1 MSMDILGDDVWEYN
15 APQYVDFAAGE
26 DDPHADAW
34 FDRQNE
40 EGNTVPLV
48 NDEACASTPE
58 ARRLTRSMCATP
70 KNDNKLPE
78 ATEKKSTPG
87 QSKKIDK
94 QTKSI
99 SSNAG
104 SDGSKAPDTNS
115 KKFAVPMKA
124 THPKTKSESTP
135 ETRGRSRSLKR
146 TNSMRNVN
154 TNVPNPQL
162 QKRRSAD
169 PAKSAPVST
178 VNKPSEKTISNPSIE
193 KAKSQVR
200 RSAGVMASNN
210 KGSRARTLSTDGAAH
225 SRTRSTSTSSVSSNN
240 AQNTSQNEATATSS
254 KMPKL
259 TIPTT
264 PTFMRR
270 KPIGKVEKVKSSEE
284 QQLEQIANIKAEFNK
299 RKKMAQKSYQTAM
312 KSSGY
317 VPVQSK
323 TEPTKPEDFHFETDT
338 RLKSQSTHNASAD
351 KKTDFVRILRSNSR
365 GRSPGPAE
373 RVPTKPQPFKLSEGR
388 KRKAETDSETYKSV
402 AEQLVAFH
410 KQTPD
415 RFHTQ
420 SKKGPERAKRIQSR
434 SPVSGLTVPKTPN
447 FESTTRSRPVL
458 VPSQKDLE
466 EKEIE
471 EMKKNQFKAHPVN
484 KRILTN
490 PNTGV
495 KKVAP
500 KPVTKFEEFDLECGK
515 RPQNKSLRS
524 DTEEKFEFHAQPA
537 PKKILEGPVGIKPA
551 KSLPLTQPQSPAFA
565 LRQRVRLPMPKEE
578 EEEIEKSLSK
588 KRVAHHGVPFQP
600 NLSHKSTVPQPFTFE
615 DRDKS
620 RMAQKKAVIDHYL
633 EEENKMREFHAQPL
647 PMGEDTLPPKKTKP
661 VTIPEPF
668 QLELD
673 ERGVKRLQEFS
684 QKVEE
689 ENTHLKEQA
698 KFRANPAKV
707 LHQEPFCPAKSTKP
721 LTDISGFELNTEQR
735 SHKREN
741 FEMHKK
747 AREAEIEA
755 AKRQRERQREEEEKA
770 HVAKMRAEAV
780 HKSQPIKRYKSVEVL
795 PSDRPLTYA
804 ESPKFETDRRLRS
817 KVNCF

>member
-1 MSMDILGDDVWEYN
+1 
-15 APQYVDFAAGE
+15 
-26 DDPHADAW
+26 
-34 FDRQNE
+34 
-40 EGNTVPLV
+40 
-48 NDEACASTPE
+48 
-58 ARRLTRSMCATP
+58 
-70 KNDNKLPE
+70 
-78 ATEKKSTPG
+78 
-87 QSKKIDK
+87 
-94 QTKSI
+94 
-99 SSNAG
+99 
-104 SDGSKAPDTNS
+104 
-115 KKFAVPMKA
+115 MKA

-210 KGSRARTLSTDGAAH
+210 KGSHARTLSSDGAAH

-338 RLKSQSTHNASAD
+338 RLKSQSTHNTSAD

-471 EMKKNQFKAHPVN
+471 EMKKYV
-484 KRILTN
+484 
-490 PNTGV
+490 
-495 KKVAP
+495 
-500 KPVTKFEEFDLECGK
+500 
-515 RPQNKSLRS
+515 
-524 DTEEKFEFHAQPA
+524 
-537 PKKILEGPVGIKPA
+537 
-551 KSLPLTQPQSPAFA
+551 
-565 LRQRVRLPMPKEE
+565 
-578 EEEIEKSLSK
+578 
-588 KRVAHHGVPFQP
+588 
-600 NLSHKSTVPQPFTFE
+600 
-615 DRDKS
+615 
-620 RMAQKKAVIDHYL
+620 
-633 EEENKMREFHAQPL
+633 
-647 PMGEDTLPPKKTKP
+647 
-661 VTIPEPF
+661 
-668 QLELD
+668 
-673 ERGVKRLQEFS
+673 
-684 QKVEE
+684 
-689 ENTHLKEQA
+689 
-698 KFRANPAKV
+698 
-707 LHQEPFCPAKSTKP
+707 
-721 LTDISGFELNTEQR
+721 
-735 SHKREN
+735 
-741 FEMHKK
+741 
-747 AREAEIEA
+747 
-755 AKRQRERQREEEEKA
+755 
-770 HVAKMRAEAV
+770 
-780 HKSQPIKRYKSVEVL
+780 
-795 PSDRPLTYA
+795 
-804 ESPKFETDRRLRS
+804 
-817 KVNCF
+817 

>member
-26 DDPHADAW
+26 DDPNADAW

-40 EGNTVPLV
+40 VGNTIPLI

-70 KNDNKLPE
+70 KNDKNLPE
-78 ATEKKSTPG
+78 ATEKKSTPA
-87 QSKKIDK
+87 QPKKINK
-94 QTKSI
+94 PAGSI

-104 SDGSKAPDTNS
+104 GDGSKVPDTNS

-124 THPKTKSESTP
+124 IHPKTKSESTP

-146 TNSMRNVN
+146 TNSMRNVS
-154 TNVPNPQL
+154 TNLPNPQL

-178 VNKPSEKTISNPSIE
+178 VNKPPEKTISNPSIA

-200 RSAGVMASNN
+200 RSAGVMASTT
-210 KGSRARTLSTDGAAH
+210 KGSHARTFSSDSASH

-240 AQNTSQNEATATSS
+240 AQNTSQNEANATSS

-317 VPVQSK
+317 VPVHSK

-338 RLKSQSTHNASAD
+338 RLKSQSTHNTSAD
-351 KKTDFVRILRSNSR
+351 KKADFVRILRSNSR

-420 SKKGPERAKRIQSR
+420 SKKGPERAKRIQSH

-515 RPQNKSLRS
+515 RPQNKSLKS

-537 PKKILEGPVGIKPA
+537 PKKILEGPVGVKPA
-551 KSLPLTQPQSPAFA
+551 RSLPLTQPQSPAFA

-578 EEEIEKSLSK
+578 EEEVSK
-588 KRVAHHGVPFQP
+588 VIKGHAVPHSGVPFQP
-600 NLSHKSTVPQPFTFE
+600 TLNHKCTVPTPFSFE
-615 DRDKS
+615 ERDKLTMV
-620 RMAQKKAVIDHYL
+620 RKQEKIEEIF
-633 EEENKMREFHAQPL
+633 EEEKKMREFHAQPL
-647 PMGEDTLPPKKTKP
+647 PMGEDALPPKKTKP

-707 LHQEPFCPAKSTKP
+707 LHQEPFCPAKSSKP

-755 AKRQRERQREEEEKA
+755 AKRQRERQKEEEEKA
-770 HVAKMRAEAV
+770 YVAKVRAEAV
-780 HKSQPIKRYKSVEVL
+780 HKSQPIKRFKSVEVL
-795 PSDRPLTYA
+795 PSDRPLTFA

>member
-26 DDPHADAW
+26 DDPNADAW

-40 EGNTVPLV
+40 VGNTIPLIK
-48 NDEACASTPE
+48 DETCASTPE

-70 KNDNKLPE
+70 KNDKNLPE
-78 ATEKKSTPG
+78 ATEKKSTPA
-87 QSKKIDK
+87 QPKKINK
-94 QTKSI
+94 PAGSI

-104 SDGSKAPDTNS
+104 GDGSKVPDTNS

-124 THPKTKSESTP
+124 IHPKTKSESTP

-146 TNSMRNVN
+146 TNSMRNVS
-154 TNVPNPQL
+154 TNLPNPQL

-169 PAKSAPVST
+169 PAKSAAVST
-178 VNKPSEKTISNPSIE
+178 VNKPPEKTISNPSIA

-200 RSAGVMASNN
+200 RSAGVMASTT
-210 KGSRARTLSTDGAAH
+210 KGSHARTLSTDSASH
-225 SRTRSTSTSSVSSNN
+225 SSTRSTSTSSVSSNN
-240 AQNTSQNEATATSS
+240 AQNTSQNEANATSS

-317 VPVQSK
+317 VPVHSK

-338 RLKSQSTHNASAD
+338 RLKSQSTHNTSAD
-351 KKTDFVRILRSNSR
+351 KKADFVRILRSNSR

-420 SKKGPERAKRIQSR
+420 SKKGPERAKRIQSH

-515 RPQNKSLRS
+515 RPQNKSLKS

-537 PKKILEGPVGIKPA
+537 PKKILEGPVGVKPA

-578 EEEIEKSLSK
+578 EEEVSK
-588 KRVAHHGVPFQP
+588 VIKGHAVPHSGVPFQP
-600 NLSHKSTVPQPFTFE
+600 TLNHKCTVPTPFSFE
-615 DRDKS
+615 ERDKLTMV
-620 RMAQKKAVIDHYL
+620 RKQEKIEEIF
-633 EEENKMREFHAQPL
+633 EEEKKMREFHAQPL
-647 PMGEDTLPPKKTKP
+647 PMGEDALPPKKTKP

-707 LHQEPFCPAKSTKP
+707 LHQEPFCPAKSSKP

-755 AKRQRERQREEEEKA
+755 AKRQRERQKEEEEKA
-770 HVAKMRAEAV
+770 YVAKVRAEAV
-780 HKSQPIKRYKSVEVL
+780 HKSQPIKRFKSVEVL
-795 PSDRPLTYA
+795 PSDRPLTFA

>member
-26 DDPHADAW
+26 DDPNADAW

-40 EGNTVPLV
+40 VGNTIPLI
-48 NDEACASTPE
+48 NDVTCASTPE

-70 KNDNKLPE
+70 KNDKNLPE
-78 ATEKKSTPG
+78 ATEKKSTPA
-87 QSKKIDK
+87 QPKKINK
-94 QTKSI
+94 PAGSI

-104 SDGSKAPDTNS
+104 GDGSKVPDTNS

-124 THPKTKSESTP
+124 IHPKTKSESTP

-146 TNSMRNVN
+146 TNSMRNVS
-154 TNVPNPQL
+154 TNLPNPQL

-169 PAKSAPVST
+169 PAKSAAVST
-178 VNKPSEKTISNPSIE
+178 VNKPPEKTISNPSIA

-200 RSAGVMASNN
+200 RSAGVMASTT
-210 KGSRARTLSTDGAAH
+210 KGSHARTLSTDSASH

-240 AQNTSQNEATATSS
+240 AQNTSQNEASATSS

-317 VPVQSK
+317 VPVHSK

-338 RLKSQSTHNASAD
+338 RLKSQSTHNTSAD
-351 KKTDFVRILRSNSR
+351 KKADFVRILRSNSR

-420 SKKGPERAKRIQSR
+420 SKKGPERAKRIQSH

-515 RPQNKSLRS
+515 RPQNKSLKS

-537 PKKILEGPVGIKPA
+537 PKKILEGPVGVKPA

-578 EEEIEKSLSK
+578 EEEVSK
-588 KRVAHHGVPFQP
+588 VIKGHAVPHSGVPFQP
-600 NLSHKSTVPQPFTFE
+600 TLNHKCTVPTPFSFE
-615 DRDKS
+615 ERDKLTMV
-620 RMAQKKAVIDHYL
+620 RKQEKIEEIF
-633 EEENKMREFHAQPL
+633 EEEKKMREFHAQPL
-647 PMGEDTLPPKKTKP
+647 PMGEDALPPKKTKP

-707 LHQEPFCPAKSTKP
+707 LHQEPFCPAKSSKP

-755 AKRQRERQREEEEKA
+755 AKRQRERQKEEEEKA
-770 HVAKMRAEAV
+770 YVAKVRAEAV
-780 HKSQPIKRYKSVEVL
+780 HKSQPIKRFKSVEVL
-795 PSDRPLTYA
+795 PSDRPLTFA

>member
-26 DDPHADAW
+26 DDPNADAW

-40 EGNTVPLV
+40 VGNTIPLI
-48 NDEACASTPE
+48 NDETCASTPE

-70 KNDNKLPE
+70 KNDKNLPE
-78 ATEKKSTPG
+78 ATEKKSTPA
-87 QSKKIDK
+87 QPKKINK
-94 QTKSI
+94 PAGSI

-104 SDGSKAPDTNS
+104 GDGSKVPDTNS

-124 THPKTKSESTP
+124 IHPKTKSESTP

-146 TNSMRNVN
+146 TNSMRNVS
-154 TNVPNPQL
+154 TNLPNPQL

-178 VNKPSEKTISNPSIE
+178 VNKPPEKTISNPSIA
-193 KAKSQVR
+193 KARSQVR
-200 RSAGVMASNN
+200 RSAGVMASTT
-210 KGSRARTLSTDGAAH
+210 KGSHARTLSSDSASH

-240 AQNTSQNEATATSS
+240 AQNTSQNEASATSS

-299 RKKMAQKSYQTAM
+299 RKRMAQKSYQTAM

-317 VPVQSK
+317 VPVHSK

-338 RLKSQSTHNASAD
+338 RLKSQSTHNTSAD
-351 KKTDFVRILRSNSR
+351 KKADFVRILRSNSR

-420 SKKGPERAKRIQSR
+420 SKKGPERAKRIQSH

-515 RPQNKSLRS
+515 RPQNKSLKS

-537 PKKILEGPVGIKPA
+537 PKKILEGPVGVKPA

-578 EEEIEKSLSK
+578 EEEVSK
-588 KRVAHHGVPFQP
+588 VIKGHAVPHSGVPFQP
-600 NLSHKSTVPQPFTFE
+600 TLNHKCTVPTPFSFE
-615 DRDKS
+615 ERDKLTMV
-620 RMAQKKAVIDHYL
+620 RKQEKIEEIF
-633 EEENKMREFHAQPL
+633 EEEKKMREFHAQPL
-647 PMGEDTLPPKKTKP
+647 PMGEDALPPKKTKP

-707 LHQEPFCPAKSTKP
+707 LHQEPFCPAKSSKP

-755 AKRQRERQREEEEKA
+755 AKRQREKQKEEVEKA
-770 HVAKMRAEAV
+770 YVAKVRAEAV
-780 HKSQPIKRYKSVEVL
+780 HKSQPIKRFKSVEVL
-795 PSDRPLTYA
+795 PSDRPLTFA